1 LSRVACCSPFFPIV
15 GSSVTAPMIHRNI
28 NWYRSATSSS
38 FRGGMGNF
46 HKISFDNVIVLIQSW
61 YNIFANGHSQSS
73 LRSQKIRAFQF
84 YQNADR
90 TIRTYV

>member
-1 LSRVACCSPFFPIV
+1 
-15 GSSVTAPMIHRNI
+15 MD
-28 NWYRSATSSS
+28 
-38 FRGGMGNF
+38 NF